1 MFLLEF
7 LSKPELLI
15 IFLLSLVL
23 AVTVHEF
30 THAWTADRL
39 GDPTP
44 GLMGRLTLNPAAHLD
59 PIGSL
64 LFLFIGFGWGKPV
77 PYDPFNLKDPRRDAA
92 LISVAGPLSN
102 FIMALTAAIIIRLL
116 NLVELNYL
124 ISIGYLF
131 LIWFI
136 RINIILGIV
145 NLLPFAPLDGFQ
157 FVGGL
162 LSKKQSV
169 EWFGLQRFGLLFLL
183 FFIFPFANGRSMLEI
198 LLSPVINTL
207 ISFLIPGIR

>member
-30 THAWTADRL
+30 AHAWTADRL

-102 FIMALTAAIIIRLL
+102 FIMALAAAIIIKLL
-116 NLVELNYL
+116 NLVELNFL
-124 ISIGYLF
+124 TSIGYLF
-131 LIWFI
+131 LVNLI
-136 RINIILGIV
+136 RINIVLGIF
-145 NLLPFAPLDGFQ
+145 NLLPFSPLDGFQ

-162 LSKKQSV
+162 LSKKQAQ
-169 EWFGLQRFGLLFLL
+169 EWMGKK
-183 FFIFPFANGRSMLEI
+183 
-198 LLSPVINTL
+198 
-207 ISFLIPGIR
+207 